1 MTVPEGLTYERAAGR
16 IGRAMAV
23 IALLGTVT
31 AAALAGWKAG
41 LGFLLGSGLSALN
54 FRWIKGLVDGVAGGR
69 RRRTAILAFRYLILG
84 AGAYVIL
91 RFIPVN
97 PRAVLA
103 GVFVFTA
110 AVFVEVAFEIVYAR
124 K

>member
-1 MTVPEGLTYERAAGR
+1 MTVPEELTYERAAGR

-23 IALLGTVT
+23 IAAIGSV
-31 AAALAGWKAG
+31 AATALAGWKAG
-41 LGFLLGSGLSALN
+41 AGFLLGSGISALS
-54 FRWIKGLVDGVAGGR
+54 FHWIKGLVDGMAGGR
-69 RRRTAILAFRYLILG
+69 RRRTATLAFRYPILG
-84 AGAYVIL
+84 AGAYVIVK
-91 RFIPVN
+91 FIPID

-110 AVFVEVAFEIVYAR
+110 AVFIEVAFEIVYAR